1 MTKETELGTSRVKQA
16 AAAAAEKIGSWK
28 IRTKMVLL
36 LLVMAVVSISLFVFL
51 WRHQADAADLLE
63 RSGIVTWFDAGEFLE
78 KAESAAKYYNVPE
91 SEDDEE
97 GKKAF
102 EPFLDLMTDDY
113 TGVSIYGIDDGLYRY
128 GRIPNIMDHFIFGS
142 LLASSQII
150 LGEQY
155 GDVTMEF
162 ANGTYDLIYYS
173 YHRSRFTYPYFIAS
187 IILCV
192 AVFLSGILIF
202 LGRMMRRVFAVKDS
216 IVRMSVGD
224 LTSPVPPCGADEI
237 GIVAKELD
245 TLRRTLQENIRRESE
260 SRQANQD
267 LITAMSHDLRT
278 PLTVLNGYLEVLKLK
293 RADPDAQEKYV
304 ERCLEKATDI
314 KALTDRMFEYAL
326 VYEENETADL
336 EPLPVYVL
344 AECLRENCEFIRIAG
359 FTVEEKLQYTT
370 ESRMYGDEIM
380 LKRIFSNLFSNI
392 LKYGDKKGAVTVQI
406 CPECGRIKVMIT
418 NLIKKDAAD
427 TESNQ
432 IGLRSVRKMVEM
444 HQGELYTFVET
455 NIYTV
460 SIVFELIHK
469 CSRQTRERLQE

>member
-1 MTKETELGTSRVKQA
+1 MTKGVKHGKSRVKKA
-16 AAAAAEKIGSWK
+16 AMAAAEKIGSWR
-28 IRTKMVLL
+28 IRTKMILL
-36 LLVMAVVSISLFVFL
+36 FFVMAAISISLFGFL

-63 RSGIVTWFDAGEFLE
+63 RSGIVTWFDSGEFLE
-78 KAESAAKYYNVPE
+78 KAETAAKYYNVPD

-97 GKKAF
+97 GKKEF
-102 EPFLDLMTDDY
+102 EPFLDLLTDDY
-113 TGVSIYGIDDGLYRY
+113 TGVSVYGIDDGLYRY
-128 GRIPNIMDHFIFGS
+128 GRTPRILNHFIFGS
-142 LLASSQII
+142 ILASSQSI

-155 GDVTMEF
+155 GDIPVKF
-162 ANGTYDLIYYS
+162 ANGTYDMIYYS
-173 YHRSRFTYPYFIAS
+173 YHRSKFTYPYVIAS

-202 LGRMMRRVFAVKDS
+202 IGRMMKRVSAVKDS

-224 LTSPVPPCGADEI
+224 LSSPVPPCGADEI
-237 GIVAKELD
+237 GIVSKELD
-245 TLRRTLQENIRRESE
+245 TLRQTLQENIRRESE

-293 RADPDAQEKYV
+293 RADPGAREKYV
-304 ERCLEKATDI
+304 DRCLEKAADI

-336 EPLPVYVL
+336 KPLSISDL

-359 FTVEEKLQYTT
+359 FTVEEKFEYGA
-370 ESRMYGDEIM
+370 ESEMYGDKVM

-392 LKYGDKKGAVTVQI
+392 LKYGDKKGEVTVQI
-406 CPECGRIKVMIT
+406 CPECGRLKILIT

-460 SIVFELIHK
+460 GIVFDMIHK
-469 CSRQTRERLQE
+469 YSG

>member
-1 MTKETELGTSRVKQA
+1 MTKGVKHGKSRVKKA
-16 AAAAAEKIGSWK
+16 AMAAAEKIGSWR
-28 IRTKMVLL
+28 IRTKMILL
-36 LLVMAVVSISLFVFL
+36 FFVMAAISISLFGFL

-63 RSGIVTWFDAGEFLE
+63 RSGIVTWSDSGEFLE
-78 KAESAAKYYNVPE
+78 KAETAAKYYNVPD

-97 GKKAF
+97 GKKEF
-102 EPFLDLMTDDY
+102 EPFLDLLTDDY
-113 TGVSIYGIDDGLYRY
+113 TGVSVYGIDDGLYRY
-128 GRIPNIMDHFIFGS
+128 GRTPRILNHFIFGS
-142 LLASSQII
+142 ILASSQSI

-155 GDVTMEF
+155 GDIPVKF
-162 ANGTYDLIYYS
+162 ANGTYDMIYYS
-173 YHRSRFTYPYFIAS
+173 YHRSKFTYPYVIAS

-202 LGRMMRRVFAVKDS
+202 IGRMMKRVSAVKDS

-224 LTSPVPPCGADEI
+224 LSSPVPPCGADEI
-237 GIVAKELD
+237 GIVSKELD
-245 TLRRTLQENIRRESE
+245 TLRQTLQENIRRESE

-293 RADPDAQEKYV
+293 RADPGVREKYV
-304 ERCLEKATDI
+304 DRCLEKAADI

-336 EPLPVYVL
+336 KPLSISDL

-359 FTVEEKLQYTT
+359 FTVEEKFEYGA
-370 ESRMYGDEIM
+370 ESEMYGDKVM

-392 LKYGDKKGAVTVQI
+392 LKYGDKKGEVTVQI
-406 CPECGRIKVMIT
+406 CPECGRLKILIT

-460 SIVFELIHK
+460 GIVFDMIHK
-469 CSRQTRERLQE
+469 YSG

>member
-1 MTKETELGTSRVKQA
+1 MTKGVKHGKSRVKKA
-16 AAAAAEKIGSWK
+16 AMDATEKIGSWK
-28 IRTKMVLL
+28 IRTKMILL
-36 LLVMAVVSISLFVFL
+36 LFVMATISISLFAFL
-51 WRHQADAADLLE
+51 WRHQVDAADLLE
-63 RSGIVTWFDAGEFLE
+63 RAGIVTWFDSDEFLE
-78 KAESAAKYYNVPE
+78 KAEAAAKYYNVPE
-91 SEDDEE
+91 SEDDED

-102 EPFLDLMTDDY
+102 EPFLDLLVDDY

-128 GRIPNIMDHFIFGS
+128 GRTPKILNHFIFGS
-142 LLASSQII
+142 ILASSQSI

-155 GDVTMEF
+155 GDIPMKF
-162 ANGTYDLIYYS
+162 ANGTYDMIYYS
-173 YHRSRFTYPYFIAS
+173 YNRSKFTYPYVIAS

-202 LGRMMRRVFAVKDS
+202 IGRMMKRVSAVKDS

-224 LTSPVPPCGADEI
+224 LSSPVPPCGADEI
-237 GIVAKELD
+237 GIVSKELD
-245 TLRRTLQENIRRESE
+245 TLRQTLQENIRRESE

-293 RADPDAQEKYV
+293 RADPGAREKYV
-304 ERCLEKATDI
+304 DRCLEKAADI

-336 EPLPVYVL
+336 KPLPISDL

-359 FTVEEKLQYTT
+359 FTVEEKFEYGA
-370 ESRMYGDEIM
+370 ESEMYGDKVMI
-380 LKRIFSNLFSNI
+380 KRIFSNLFSNI
-392 LKYGDKKGAVTVQI
+392 LKYGDKKGEVTVQI
-406 CPECGRIKVMIT
+406 CPECGRLKILIT

-455 NIYTV
+455 NIYIV
-460 SIVFELIHK
+460 GIVFDMIHK
-469 CSRQTRERLQE
+469 YSG

>member
-1 MTKETELGTSRVKQA
+1 MTKGVKHGKSRVKKA
-16 AAAAAEKIGSWK
+16 AMAAAEKIGSWR
-28 IRTKMVLL
+28 IRTKMILL
-36 LLVMAVVSISLFVFL
+36 FFVMAAISISLFGFL

-63 RSGIVTWFDAGEFLE
+63 RSGIVTWFDSGEFLE
-78 KAESAAKYYNVPE
+78 KAETAAKYYNVPD

-97 GKKAF
+97 GKKEF
-102 EPFLDLMTDDY
+102 EPFLDLLTDDY
-113 TGVSIYGIDDGLYRY
+113 TGVSVYGIDDGLYRY
-128 GRIPNIMDHFIFGS
+128 GRTPRILNHFIFGS
-142 LLASSQII
+142 ILASSQSI

-155 GDVTMEF
+155 GDIPVKF
-162 ANGTYDLIYYS
+162 ANGTYDMIYYS
-173 YHRSRFTYPYFIAS
+173 YHRSKFTYPYVIAS

-202 LGRMMRRVFAVKDS
+202 IGRMMKRVSAVKDS

-224 LTSPVPPCGADEI
+224 LSSPVPPCGADEI
-237 GIVAKELD
+237 GIVSKELD
-245 TLRRTLQENIRRESE
+245 TLRQTLQENIRRESE

-293 RADPDAQEKYV
+293 RADSGVREKYV
-304 ERCLEKATDI
+304 DRCLEKAADI

-336 EPLPVYVL
+336 KPLSISDL

-359 FTVEEKLQYTT
+359 FTVEEKFEYGA
-370 ESRMYGDEIM
+370 ESEMYGDKVM

-392 LKYGDKKGAVTVQI
+392 LKYGDKKGEVTVQI
-406 CPECGRIKVMIT
+406 CPECGRLKILIT

-460 SIVFELIHK
+460 GILFDMIHK
-469 CSRQTRERLQE
+469 YSG

>member
-1 MTKETELGTSRVKQA
+1 MTKGVKHGKSRVKKA
-16 AAAAAEKIGSWK
+16 AMAAAEKIGSWR
-28 IRTKMVLL
+28 IRTKMILL
-36 LLVMAVVSISLFVFL
+36 FFVMAAISISLFGFL

-63 RSGIVTWFDAGEFLE
+63 RSGIVTWFDSGEFLE
-78 KAESAAKYYNVPE
+78 KAETAAKYYNVPD

-97 GKKAF
+97 GKKEF
-102 EPFLDLMTDDY
+102 EPFLDLLTDDY
-113 TGVSIYGIDDGLYRY
+113 TGVSVYGIDDGLYRY
-128 GRIPNIMDHFIFGS
+128 GRTPRILNHFIFES
-142 LLASSQII
+142 ILASSQSI

-155 GDVTMEF
+155 GDIPVKF
-162 ANGTYDLIYYS
+162 ANGTYDMIYYS
-173 YHRSRFTYPYFIAS
+173 YHRSKFTYPYVIAS

-202 LGRMMRRVFAVKDS
+202 IGRMMKRVSAVKDS

-224 LTSPVPPCGADEI
+224 LSSPVPPCGADEI
-237 GIVAKELD
+237 GIVSKELD
-245 TLRRTLQENIRRESE
+245 TLRQTLQENIRRESE

-293 RADPDAQEKYV
+293 RADSGVREKYV
-304 ERCLEKATDI
+304 DRCLEKAADI

-336 EPLPVYVL
+336 KPLSISDL

-359 FTVEEKLQYTT
+359 FTVEEKFEYGA
-370 ESRMYGDEIM
+370 ESEMYGDKVM

-392 LKYGDKKGAVTVQI
+392 LKYGDKKGEVTVQI
-406 CPECGRIKVMIT
+406 CPECGRLKILIT

-427 TESNQ
+427 IESNQ

-460 SIVFELIHK
+460 GIVFDMIHK
-469 CSRQTRERLQE
+469 YSG

>member
-1 MTKETELGTSRVKQA
+1 MTKGVKHGKSRVKKA
-16 AAAAAEKIGSWK
+16 AMAAAEKIGSWR
-28 IRTKMVLL
+28 IRTKMILL
-36 LLVMAVVSISLFVFL
+36 FFVMAAISISLFGFL

-63 RSGIVTWFDAGEFLE
+63 RSGIVTWFDSGEFLE
-78 KAESAAKYYNVPE
+78 KAETAAKYYNVPD

-97 GKKAF
+97 GKKEF
-102 EPFLDLMTDDY
+102 EPFLDLLTDDY
-113 TGVSIYGIDDGLYRY
+113 TGVSVYGIDDGLYRY
-128 GRIPNIMDHFIFGS
+128 GRTPRILNHFIFGS
-142 LLASSQII
+142 ILASSQSI

-155 GDVTMEF
+155 GDIPLEF
-162 ANGTYDLIYYS
+162 ANGTYDMIYYS
-173 YHRSRFTYPYFIAS
+173 YHRSQFTYPYVIAS

-202 LGRMMRRVFAVKDS
+202 IGRMMKRVSAVKDS

-224 LTSPVPPCGADEI
+224 LSSPVPPCGADEI
-237 GIVAKELD
+237 GIVSKELD
-245 TLRRTLQENIRRESE
+245 TLRQTLQENIRRESE

-293 RADPDAQEKYV
+293 RADSGVREKYV
-304 ERCLEKATDI
+304 DRCLEKAADI

-336 EPLPVYVL
+336 KPLSISDL

-359 FTVEEKLQYTT
+359 FTVEEKFEYGA
-370 ESRMYGDEIM
+370 ESEMYGDKVM

-392 LKYGDKKGAVTVQI
+392 LKYGDKKGEVTVQI
-406 CPECGRIKVMIT
+406 CPECGRLKILIT

-460 SIVFELIHK
+460 GIVFDMIHK
-469 CSRQTRERLQE
+469 YSG

>member
-1 MTKETELGTSRVKQA
+1 MTKGVKHGKSRVKKA
-16 AAAAAEKIGSWK
+16 AMAAAEKIGSWR
-28 IRTKMVLL
+28 IRTKMILL
-36 LLVMAVVSISLFVFL
+36 FFVMAAISISLFGFL

-63 RSGIVTWFDAGEFLE
+63 RSGIVTWFDSGEFLE
-78 KAESAAKYYNVPE
+78 KAETAAKYYNVPD

-97 GKKAF
+97 GKKEF
-102 EPFLDLMTDDY
+102 EPFLDLLTDDY
-113 TGVSIYGIDDGLYRY
+113 TGVSVYGIDDGLYRY
-128 GRIPNIMDHFIFGS
+128 GRTPRILNHFIFGS
-142 LLASSQII
+142 ILASSQSI

-155 GDVTMEF
+155 GDIPVKF
-162 ANGTYDLIYYS
+162 ANGTYDMIYYS
-173 YHRSRFTYPYFIAS
+173 YHRSKFTYPYVIAS

-202 LGRMMRRVFAVKDS
+202 IGRMMKRVSAVKDS

-224 LTSPVPPCGADEI
+224 LSSPVPPCGADEI
-237 GIVAKELD
+237 GIVSKELD
-245 TLRRTLQENIRRESE
+245 TLRQTLQENIRRESE

-293 RADPDAQEKYV
+293 RADPGAREKYV
-304 ERCLEKATDI
+304 DRCLEKAADI

-336 EPLPVYVL
+336 KPLSISDL

-359 FTVEEKLQYTT
+359 FTVEEKFEYGA
-370 ESRMYGDEIM
+370 ESEMYGDKVM

-392 LKYGDKKGAVTVQI
+392 LKYGDKKGEVTVQI
-406 CPECGRIKVMIT
+406 CPECGRLKILIT

-427 TESNQ
+427 IESNQ

-460 SIVFELIHK
+460 GIVFDMIHK
-469 CSRQTRERLQE
+469 YSG

>member
-1 MTKETELGTSRVKQA
+1 MTKGVKHGKSRVKKA
-16 AAAAAEKIGSWK
+16 AMAAAEKIGSWR
-28 IRTKMVLL
+28 IRTKMILL
-36 LLVMAVVSISLFVFL
+36 FFVMAAISISLFAFL

-63 RSGIVTWFDAGEFLE
+63 RSGIVTWFDSGEFLE
-78 KAESAAKYYNVPE
+78 KAETAAKYYNVPD

-97 GKKAF
+97 GKKEF
-102 EPFLDLMTDDY
+102 EPFLDLLTDDY
-113 TGVSIYGIDDGLYRY
+113 TGVSVYGIDDGLYRY
-128 GRIPNIMDHFIFGS
+128 GRTPRILNHFIFGS
-142 LLASSQII
+142 ILASSQSI

-155 GDVTMEF
+155 GDIPVKF
-162 ANGTYDLIYYS
+162 ANGTYDMIYYS
-173 YHRSRFTYPYFIAS
+173 YHRSKFTYPYVIAS

-202 LGRMMRRVFAVKDS
+202 IGRMMKRVSAVKDS

-224 LTSPVPPCGADEI
+224 LSSPVPPCGADEI
-237 GIVAKELD
+237 GIVSKELD
-245 TLRRTLQENIRRESE
+245 TLRQTLQENIRRESE

-293 RADPDAQEKYV
+293 RADPGVREKYV
-304 ERCLEKATDI
+304 DRCLEKAADI

-336 EPLPVYVL
+336 KPLSISDL

-359 FTVEEKLQYTT
+359 FTVEEKFEYGA
-370 ESRMYGDEIM
+370 ESEMYGDKVM

-392 LKYGDKKGAVTVQI
+392 LKYGDKKGEVTVQI
-406 CPECGRIKVMIT
+406 CPECGRLKILIT

-460 SIVFELIHK
+460 GIVFDMIHK
-469 CSRQTRERLQE
+469 YSG

>member
-1 MTKETELGTSRVKQA
+1 MTKGVKHGKSRVKKA
-16 AAAAAEKIGSWK
+16 AMAAAEKIGSWR
-28 IRTKMVLL
+28 IRTKMILL
-36 LLVMAVVSISLFVFL
+36 FFVMAAISISLFGFL

-63 RSGIVTWFDAGEFLE
+63 RSGIVTWFDSGEFLE
-78 KAESAAKYYNVPE
+78 KAETAAKYYNVPE

-97 GKKAF
+97 GKKEF
-102 EPFLDLMTDDY
+102 EPFLDLLTDDY
-113 TGVSIYGIDDGLYRY
+113 TGVSVYGIDDGLYRY
-128 GRIPNIMDHFIFGS
+128 GRTPRILNHFIFGS
-142 LLASSQII
+142 ILASSQSI

-155 GDVTMEF
+155 GDIPVKF
-162 ANGTYDLIYYS
+162 ANGTYDMIYYS
-173 YHRSRFTYPYFIAS
+173 YHRSKFTYPYVIAS

-202 LGRMMRRVFAVKDS
+202 IGRMMKRVSAVKDS

-224 LTSPVPPCGADEI
+224 LSSPVPPCGADEI
-237 GIVAKELD
+237 GIVSKELD
-245 TLRRTLQENIRRESE
+245 TLRQTLQENIRRESE

-293 RADPDAQEKYV
+293 RADSGVREKYV
-304 ERCLEKATDI
+304 DRCLEKAADI

-336 EPLPVYVL
+336 KPLSISDL

-359 FTVEEKLQYTT
+359 FTVEEKFEYGA
-370 ESRMYGDEIM
+370 ESEMYGDKVM

-392 LKYGDKKGAVTVQI
+392 LKYGDKKGEVTVQI
-406 CPECGRIKVMIT
+406 CPECGRLKILIT

-427 TESNQ
+427 TENNQ

-460 SIVFELIHK
+460 GIVFDMIHK
-469 CSRQTRERLQE
+469 YSG

>member
-1 MTKETELGTSRVKQA
+1 MTKGVKHGKSRVKKA
-16 AAAAAEKIGSWK
+16 AMAAAEKIGSWR
-28 IRTKMVLL
+28 IRTKMILL
-36 LLVMAVVSISLFVFL
+36 FFVMAAISISLFGFL

-63 RSGIVTWFDAGEFLE
+63 RSGIVTWFDSGEFLE
-78 KAESAAKYYNVPE
+78 KAETAAKYYNVPE

-97 GKKAF
+97 GKKEF
-102 EPFLDLMTDDY
+102 EPFLDLLTDDY
-113 TGVSIYGIDDGLYRY
+113 TGVSVYGIDDGLYRY
-128 GRIPNIMDHFIFGS
+128 GRTPRILNHFIFGS
-142 LLASSQII
+142 ILASSQSI

-155 GDVTMEF
+155 GDIPVKF
-162 ANGTYDLIYYS
+162 ANGTYDMIYYS
-173 YHRSRFTYPYFIAS
+173 YHRSKFTYPYVIAS

-202 LGRMMRRVFAVKDS
+202 IGRMMKRVSAVKDS

-224 LTSPVPPCGADEI
+224 LSSPVPPCGADEI
-237 GIVAKELD
+237 GIVSKELD
-245 TLRRTLQENIRRESE
+245 TLRQTLQENIRRESE

-293 RADPDAQEKYV
+293 RADSGVREKYV
-304 ERCLEKATDI
+304 DRCLEKAADI

-336 EPLPVYVL
+336 KPLSISDL

-359 FTVEEKLQYTT
+359 FTVEEKFEYGA
-370 ESRMYGDEIM
+370 ESEMYGDKVM

-392 LKYGDKKGAVTVQI
+392 LKYGDKKGEVTVQI
-406 CPECGRIKVMIT
+406 CPECGRLKILIT

-460 SIVFELIHK
+460 GIVFDMIHK
-469 CSRQTRERLQE
+469 YSG

>member
-1 MTKETELGTSRVKQA
+1 MTKGVKHGKSRVKKA
-16 AAAAAEKIGSWK
+16 AMAAAEKIGSWR
-28 IRTKMVLL
+28 IRTKMILL
-36 LLVMAVVSISLFVFL
+36 FFVMAAISISLFGFL
-51 WRHQADAADLLE
+51 WRHQADAANLLE
-63 RSGIVTWFDAGEFLE
+63 RSGIVTWFDSGEFLE
-78 KAESAAKYYNVPE
+78 KAETAAKYYNVPD

-97 GKKAF
+97 GKKEF
-102 EPFLDLMTDDY
+102 EPFLDLLTDDY
-113 TGVSIYGIDDGLYRY
+113 TGVSVYGIDDGLYRY
-128 GRIPNIMDHFIFGS
+128 GRTPRILNHFIFGS
-142 LLASSQII
+142 ILASSQSI

-155 GDVTMEF
+155 GDIPLEF
-162 ANGTYDLIYYS
+162 ANGTYDMIYYS
-173 YHRSRFTYPYFIAS
+173 YHRSQFTYPYVIAS

-202 LGRMMRRVFAVKDS
+202 IGRMMKRVSAVKDS

-224 LTSPVPPCGADEI
+224 LSSPVPPCGADEI
-237 GIVAKELD
+237 GIVSKELD
-245 TLRRTLQENIRRESE
+245 TLRQTLQENIRRESE

-293 RADPDAQEKYV
+293 RADSGVREKYV
-304 ERCLEKATDI
+304 DRCLEKAADI

-336 EPLPVYVL
+336 KPLSISDL

-359 FTVEEKLQYTT
+359 FTVEEKFEYGA
-370 ESRMYGDEIM
+370 ESEMYGDKVM

-392 LKYGDKKGAVTVQI
+392 LKYGDKKGEVTVQI
-406 CPECGRIKVMIT
+406 CPECGRLKILIT

-460 SIVFELIHK
+460 GIVFDMIHK
-469 CSRQTRERLQE
+469 YSG

>member
-1 MTKETELGTSRVKQA
+1 MTKGVKHGKSRVKKA
-16 AAAAAEKIGSWK
+16 AMAAAEKIGSWR
-28 IRTKMVLL
+28 IRTKMILL
-36 LLVMAVVSISLFVFL
+36 FFVMAAISISLFGFL

-63 RSGIVTWFDAGEFLE
+63 RSGIVTWFDSGEFLE
-78 KAESAAKYYNVPE
+78 KAETAAKYYNVPD

-97 GKKAF
+97 GKKEF
-102 EPFLDLMTDDY
+102 EPFLDLLTDDY
-113 TGVSIYGIDDGLYRY
+113 TGVSVYGIDDGLYRY
-128 GRIPNIMDHFIFGS
+128 GRTPRILNHFIFGS
-142 LLASSQII
+142 ILASSQSI

-155 GDVTMEF
+155 GDIPVKF
-162 ANGTYDLIYYS
+162 ANGTYDMIYYS
-173 YHRSRFTYPYFIAS
+173 YHRSKFTYPYVIAS

-202 LGRMMRRVFAVKDS
+202 IGRMMKRVSAVKDS

-224 LTSPVPPCGADEI
+224 LSSPVPPCGADEI
-237 GIVAKELD
+237 GIVSKELD
-245 TLRRTLQENIRRESE
+245 ALRQTLQENIRRESE

-293 RADPDAQEKYV
+293 RADPGVREKYV
-304 ERCLEKATDI
+304 DRCLEKAADI

-336 EPLPVYVL
+336 KPLSISDL

-359 FTVEEKLQYTT
+359 FTVEEKFEYGA
-370 ESRMYGDEIM
+370 ESEMYGDKVM

-392 LKYGDKKGAVTVQI
+392 LKYGDKKGEVTVQI
-406 CPECGRIKVMIT
+406 CPECGRLKILIT

-460 SIVFELIHK
+460 GIVFDMIHK
-469 CSRQTRERLQE
+469 YSG

>member
-1 MTKETELGTSRVKQA
+1 MTKGVKHGKSRVKKA
-16 AAAAAEKIGSWK
+16 AMAAAEKIGSWR
-28 IRTKMVLL
+28 IRTKMILL
-36 LLVMAVVSISLFVFL
+36 FFVMAAISISLFGFL

-63 RSGIVTWFDAGEFLE
+63 RSGIVTWFDSGEFLE
-78 KAESAAKYYNVPE
+78 KAETAAKYYNVPD

-97 GKKAF
+97 GKKEF
-102 EPFLDLMTDDY
+102 EPFLDLLTDDY
-113 TGVSIYGIDDGLYRY
+113 TGVSVYGIDDGLYRY
-128 GRIPNIMDHFIFGS
+128 GRTPRILNHFIFGS
-142 LLASSQII
+142 ILASSQSI

-155 GDVTMEF
+155 GDIPVKF
-162 ANGTYDLIYYS
+162 ANGTYDMIYYS
-173 YHRSRFTYPYFIAS
+173 YHRSKFTYPYVIAS

-202 LGRMMRRVFAVKDS
+202 IGRMMKRVSAVKDS

-224 LTSPVPPCGADEI
+224 LSSPVPPCGADEI
-237 GIVAKELD
+237 GIVSKELD
-245 TLRRTLQENIRRESE
+245 TLRQTLQENIRRESE

-293 RADPDAQEKYV
+293 RADSGVREKYV
-304 ERCLEKATDI
+304 DRCLEKAADI

-336 EPLPVYVL
+336 KPLSISDL

-359 FTVEEKLQYTT
+359 FTVEEKFEYGA
-370 ESRMYGDEIM
+370 ESEMYGDKVM

-392 LKYGDKKGAVTVQI
+392 LKYGDKKGEVTVQI
-406 CPECGRIKVMIT
+406 CPECGRLKILIT

-460 SIVFELIHK
+460 GIVFDMIHK
-469 CSRQTRERLQE
+469 YSG

>member
-1 MTKETELGTSRVKQA
+1 MTKEERGKFRVKNA
-16 AAAAAEKIGSWK
+16 VRAAAEKIGSWK
-28 IRTKMVLL
+28 IRTKMLL
-36 LLVMAVVSISLFVFL
+36 LLFIMAAISISLFAFL
-51 WRHQADAADLLE
+51 WRHQADAANLLE
-63 RSGIVTWFDAGEFLE
+63 SSGIVTWFDSGEFLE
-78 KAESAAKYYNVPE
+78 KAEAAAKYYNVPE

-113 TGVSIYGIDDGLYRY
+113 TGVSIYGRDDGLYRY
-128 GRIPNIMDHFIFGS
+128 GRIPAIMNHFIFGS
-142 LLASSQII
+142 ILASSQSI

-155 GDVTMEF
+155 GTIPLEF

-173 YHRSRFTYPYFIAS
+173 YHRSRFTYPYVIAS

-192 AVFLSGILIF
+192 AVFLSGIFIF
-202 LGRMMRRVFAVKDS
+202 LGRMMRRVSVVKDS

-224 LTSPVPPCGADEI
+224 LSSPVPPCGADEI
-237 GIVAKELD
+237 GIVSKELD
-245 TLRRTLQENIRRESE
+245 TLRQTLQENIRRESE

-304 ERCLEKATDI
+304 ERCLEKASDI

-336 EPLPVYVL
+336 KPLPVSAL

-359 FTVEEKLQYTT
+359 FAVEGKFEYGT
-370 ESRMYGDEIM
+370 ESEIYGDEIM

-392 LKYGDKKGAVTVQI
+392 LKYGDKKGEVDVRI
-406 CPECGRIKVMIT
+406 CPECGRIKIRIT

-444 HQGELYTFVET
+444 HQGELYTFVDT

-460 SIVFELIHK
+460 GIAFDLIHK
-469 CSRQTRERLQE
+469 CSG

>member
-1 MTKETELGTSRVKQA
+1 MTKGVKHGKSRVKKA
-16 AAAAAEKIGSWK
+16 AMAAAEKIGSWR
-28 IRTKMVLL
+28 IRTKMILL
-36 LLVMAVVSISLFVFL
+36 FFVMAAISISLFGFL

-63 RSGIVTWFDAGEFLE
+63 RSGIVTWFDSGEFLE
-78 KAESAAKYYNVPE
+78 KAETAAKYYNVPD

-97 GKKAF
+97 GKKEF
-102 EPFLDLMTDDY
+102 EPFLDLLTDDY
-113 TGVSIYGIDDGLYRY
+113 TGVSVYGIDDGLYRY
-128 GRIPNIMDHFIFGS
+128 GRTPRILNHFIFGS
-142 LLASSQII
+142 ILASSQSI

-155 GDVTMEF
+155 GDIPLEF

-173 YHRSRFTYPYFIAS
+173 YHRSQFTYPYVIAS

-202 LGRMMRRVFAVKDS
+202 IGRMMKRVSAVKDS

-224 LTSPVPPCGADEI
+224 LSSPVPPCGADEI
-237 GIVAKELD
+237 GIVSKELD
-245 TLRRTLQENIRRESE
+245 TLRQTLQENIRRESE

-293 RADPDAQEKYV
+293 RADSGVREKYV
-304 ERCLEKATDI
+304 DRCLEKAADI

-336 EPLPVYVL
+336 KPLSISDL

-359 FTVEEKLQYTT
+359 FTVEEKFEYGA
-370 ESRMYGDEIM
+370 ESEMYGDKVM

-392 LKYGDKKGAVTVQI
+392 LKYGDKKGEVTVQI
-406 CPECGRIKVMIT
+406 CPECGRLKILIT

-460 SIVFELIHK
+460 GIVFDMIHK
-469 CSRQTRERLQE
+469 YSG

>member
-1 MTKETELGTSRVKQA
+1 MTKGVKHGKSRVKKA
-16 AAAAAEKIGSWK
+16 AMAAAEKIGSWR
-28 IRTKMVLL
+28 IRTKMILL
-36 LLVMAVVSISLFVFL
+36 FFVMAAISISLFGFL

-63 RSGIVTWFDAGEFLE
+63 RSGIVTWFDSGEFLE
-78 KAESAAKYYNVPE
+78 KAETAAKYYNVPD

-97 GKKAF
+97 GKKEF
-102 EPFLDLMTDDY
+102 EPFLDLLTDDY
-113 TGVSIYGIDDGLYRY
+113 TGVSVYGIDDGLYRY
-128 GRIPNIMDHFIFGS
+128 GRTPRILNHFIFES
-142 LLASSQII
+142 ILASSQSI

-155 GDVTMEF
+155 GDIPVKF
-162 ANGTYDLIYYS
+162 ANGTYDMIYYS
-173 YHRSRFTYPYFIAS
+173 YHRSKFTYPYVIAS

-202 LGRMMRRVFAVKDS
+202 IGRMMKRVSAVKDS

-224 LTSPVPPCGADEI
+224 LSSPVPPCGADEI
-237 GIVAKELD
+237 GIVSKELD
-245 TLRRTLQENIRRESE
+245 TLRQTLQENIRRESE

-293 RADPDAQEKYV
+293 RADSGVREKYV
-304 ERCLEKATDI
+304 DRCLEKAADI

-336 EPLPVYVL
+336 KPLSISDL

-359 FTVEEKLQYTT
+359 FTVEEKFEYGA
-370 ESRMYGDEIM
+370 ESEMYGDKVM

-392 LKYGDKKGAVTVQI
+392 LKYGDKKGEVTVQI
-406 CPECGRIKVMIT
+406 CPECGRLKILIT

-460 SIVFELIHK
+460 GIVFDMIHK
-469 CSRQTRERLQE
+469 YSG

>member
-1 MTKETELGTSRVKQA
+1 M
-16 AAAAAEKIGSWK
+16 AAAEKIGSWR
-28 IRTKMVLL
+28 IRTKMILL
-36 LLVMAVVSISLFVFL
+36 FFVMAAISISLFGFL

-63 RSGIVTWFDAGEFLE
+63 RSGIVTWFDSGEFLE
-78 KAESAAKYYNVPE
+78 KAETVAKYYNVPD

-97 GKKAF
+97 GKKEF
-102 EPFLDLMTDDY
+102 EPFLDLLTDDY
-113 TGVSIYGIDDGLYRY
+113 TGVSVYGIDDGLYRY
-128 GRIPNIMDHFIFGS
+128 GRTPRILNHFIFGS
-142 LLASSQII
+142 ILASSQSI

-155 GDVTMEF
+155 GDIPVKF
-162 ANGTYDLIYYS
+162 ANGTYDMIYYS
-173 YHRSRFTYPYFIAS
+173 YHRSKFTYPYVIAS

-202 LGRMMRRVFAVKDS
+202 IGRMMKRVSAVKDS

-224 LTSPVPPCGADEI
+224 LSSPVPPCGADEI

-293 RADPDAQEKYV
+293 RADSGVREKYV
-304 ERCLEKATDI
+304 DRCLEKAADI

-336 EPLPVYVL
+336 KPLSISDLV
-344 AECLRENCEFIRIAG
+344 ECLRENCEFIRIAG
-359 FTVEEKLQYTT
+359 FTVEEKFEYGA
-370 ESRMYGDEIM
+370 ESEMYGDKVM

-392 LKYGDKKGAVTVQI
+392 LKYGDKKGEVTVQI
-406 CPECGRIKVMIT
+406 WPECGRLKILIT

-460 SIVFELIHK
+460 GIVFDMIHK
-469 CSRQTRERLQE
+469 YSG

>member
-1 MTKETELGTSRVKQA
+1 MFLTQR
-16 AAAAAEKIGSWK
+16 
-28 IRTKMVLL
+28 MNLL
-36 LLVMAVVSISLFVFL
+36 
-51 WRHQADAADLLE
+51 
-63 RSGIVTWFDAGEFLE
+63 
-78 KAESAAKYYNVPE
+78 
-91 SEDDEE
+91 
-97 GKKAF
+97 
-102 EPFLDLMTDDY
+102 TDDY
-113 TGVSIYGIDDGLYRY
+113 TGVSVYGIDDGLYRY
-128 GRIPNIMDHFIFGS
+128 GRTPRILNHFIFGS
-142 LLASSQII
+142 ILASSQSI

-155 GDVTMEF
+155 GDIPVKF
-162 ANGTYDLIYYS
+162 ANGTYDMIYYS
-173 YHRSRFTYPYFIAS
+173 YHRSKFTYPYVIAS

-202 LGRMMRRVFAVKDS
+202 IGRMMKRVSAVKDS

-224 LTSPVPPCGADEI
+224 LSSPVPPCGADEI
-237 GIVAKELD
+237 GIVSKELD
-245 TLRRTLQENIRRESE
+245 TLRQTLQENIRRESE

-293 RADPDAQEKYV
+293 RADPGAREKYV
-304 ERCLEKATDI
+304 DRCLEKAADI

-336 EPLPVYVL
+336 KPLSISDL

-359 FTVEEKLQYTT
+359 FTVEEKFEYGA
-370 ESRMYGDEIM
+370 ESEMYGDKVM

-392 LKYGDKKGAVTVQI
+392 LKYGDKKGEVTVQI
-406 CPECGRIKVMIT
+406 CPECGRLKILIT

-460 SIVFELIHK
+460 GILFDMIHK
-469 CSRQTRERLQE
+469 YSG

>member
-1 MTKETELGTSRVKQA
+1 M
-16 AAAAAEKIGSWK
+16 
-28 IRTKMVLL
+28 
-36 LLVMAVVSISLFVFL
+36 
-51 WRHQADAADLLE
+51 
-63 RSGIVTWFDAGEFLE
+63 
-78 KAESAAKYYNVPE
+78 
-91 SEDDEE
+91 
-97 GKKAF
+97 
-102 EPFLDLMTDDY
+102 
-113 TGVSIYGIDDGLYRY
+113 
-128 GRIPNIMDHFIFGS
+128 
-142 LLASSQII
+142 
-150 LGEQY
+150 
-155 GDVTMEF
+155 
-162 ANGTYDLIYYS
+162 IYYS
-173 YHRSRFTYPYFIAS
+173 YHRSKFTYPYVIAS

-202 LGRMMRRVFAVKDS
+202 IGRMMKRVSAVKDS

-224 LTSPVPPCGADEI
+224 LSSPVPPCGADEI
-237 GIVAKELD
+237 GIVSKELD
-245 TLRRTLQENIRRESE
+245 TLRQTLQENIRRESE

-293 RADPDAQEKYV
+293 RADSGVREKYV
-304 ERCLEKATDI
+304 DRCLEKAADI

-336 EPLPVYVL
+336 KPLSISDL

-359 FTVEEKLQYTT
+359 FTVEEKFEYGA
-370 ESRMYGDEIM
+370 ESEMYGDKVM

-392 LKYGDKKGAVTVQI
+392 LKYGDKKGEVTVQI
-406 CPECGRIKVMIT
+406 CPECGRLKILIT

-460 SIVFELIHK
+460 GIVFDMIHK
-469 CSRQTRERLQE
+469 YSG